1 MMNQRIEIR
10 RSSTTDSHVVWQLMR
25 EHAVYEGHDLVESD
39 QLHCLENQT
48 YPALIWVVEIDSRV
62 VGYMSLIKQ
71 FSTWDMKHYL
81 YLDCLYLRSEV
92 RGKGLGKAMLMKA
105 SEFAEELSLSE
116 IQWQTPTTNTNAIGF
131 YRKLGAMDKEKQRF
145 FWNHNELN

>member
-1 MMNQRIEIR
+1 MNQRIEIR
-10 RSSTTDSHVVWQLMR
+10 RSSSTDSHVVWQLMR

-39 QLHCLENQT
+39 QLHCLENHT
-48 YPALIWVVEIDSRV
+48 YPAAIWVVEIDSRV

-105 SEFAEELSLSE
+105 SEFAQELSLSE
-116 IQWQTPTTNTNAIGF
+116 IQWQTPTSNTNAIGF
-131 YRKLGAMDKEKQRF
+131 YRRLGAINKEKQRF
-145 FWNHNELN
+145 FWNHNEFN